1 MVFQTV
7 PAVEVGFAA
16 EIAEREREKKTE
28 TKREE
33 ELGSRCSRLSH
44 QNSREIERQRDKDR
58 ERGKKR
64 DRERGG
70 TWMHDVPDCS
80 CS

>member
-16 EIAEREREKKTE
+16 EIAERERDKKTETE

-33 ELGSRCSRLSH
+33 DRIGQDLS
-44 QNSREIERQRDKDR
+44 
-58 ERGKKR
+58 
-64 DRERGG
+64 
-70 TWMHDVPDCS
+70 
-80 CS
+80 

>member
-33 ELGSRCSRLSH
+33 ELVCMMFQTVRSRIA
-44 QNSREIERQRDKDR
+44 EK
-58 ERGKKR
+58 
-64 DRERGG
+64 
-70 TWMHDVPDCS
+70 
-80 CS
+80 